1 MSKSVTPEAVMEL
14 LKSGEITD
22 EHIRDMMGGSTRV
35 QSLTDRCVL
44 ARIKATRGPTTAV
57 NKAQRNE
64 LAADKGAQA
73 HWLNVTNKLFKG
85 DSVRPVTAAYHQV
98 RELLTVGKTHNDDG
112 SAANET
118 GVNFGLGKWD
128 GVWTVVPRARQAE
141 LEIRFDSIKHSLE
154 SGKADVQNQW
164 SEVMSD
170 AEEHLGT
177 MYDEQAFPDCEM
189 WLNKFNMHL
198 EIIELPAFDM
208 RISMDAL
215 ARGDL
220 AMQVKKA
227 TMDRIAKQMVEAW
240 SRNAEVFKNSVA
252 FTAAVLGNDADTVRG
267 MNKTGG
273 KRATERKVPI
283 AKTLLPNLRGQ
294 AEMTMAL
301 AKAAEDTT
309 LVQFVTEVQAIIGD
323 EEHGLDADTLAKN
336 EDTRETVA
344 KSLTNALK
352 QGEKVVKATHEQA
365 QDELDK
371 LGVEAGDDL
380 LDFM

>member
-1 MSKSVTPEAVMEL
+1 MSNITPEAVLEL

-44 ARIKATRGPTTAV
+44 ARIKASRGPTTAV

-73 HWLNVTNKLFKG
+73 DWVNVTNKLFRG

-98 RELLTVGKTHNDDG
+98 RELLCVGKTNHDDG

-128 GVWTVVPRARQAE
+128 GMWTVVPRARQAE
-141 LEIRFDSIKHSLE
+141 LELRFDAIKHSLE
-154 SGKADVQNQW
+154 AGKADVQNQW
-164 SEVMSD
+164 DEVMAD
-170 AEEHLGT
+170 AEESLHD
-177 MYDEQAFPDCEM
+177 MYDAQAFPDCEQ
-189 WLNKFNMHL
+189 WLNKFTMEL

-208 RISMDAL
+208 RINMDRL

-220 AMQVKKA
+220 AMQVRKT
-227 TMDRIAKQMVEAW
+227 TMDRIAQQMVAAW
-240 SRNAEVFKNSVA
+240 SRSAEVFKNSVA
-252 FTAAVLGNDADTVRG
+252 FTAAVLGNDADTVRT
-267 MNKTGG
+267 MNQTEG
-273 KRATERKVPI
+273 KRKSDRAVPI

-301 AKAAEDTT
+301 AEAASDST
-309 LVQFVTEVQAIIGD
+309 LVQFVAEVQAIIGD
-323 EEHGLDADTLAKN
+323 EENGFDADTLAKN
-336 EDTRETVA
+336 PDTRETVA
-344 KSLTNALK
+344 KNLLNALK
-352 QGEKVVKATHEQA
+352 QGKHAVDASHKQA
-365 QDELDK
+365 QEALDEV
-371 LGVEAGDDL
+371 GVDAGDDL